1 MSSSINI
8 YNSSEFLI
16 KTGDKNPAG
25 VCYVFEWEKWDIS
38 NRIPDSIRNREY
50 IYKITFKFI
59 PMAQIGSVH
68 YKQWLT
74 TK

>member
-25 VCYVFEWEKWDIS
+25 VCYVFEWEKQPNS
-38 NRIPDSIRNREY
+38 
-50 IYKITFKFI
+50 
-59 PMAQIGSVH
+59 G
-68 YKQWLT
+68 
-74 TK
+74 